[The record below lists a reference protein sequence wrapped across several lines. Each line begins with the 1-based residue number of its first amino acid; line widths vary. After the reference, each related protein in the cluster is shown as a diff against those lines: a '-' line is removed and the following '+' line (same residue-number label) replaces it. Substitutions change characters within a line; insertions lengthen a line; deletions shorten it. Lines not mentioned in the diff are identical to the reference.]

1 MTAVNRPTGWASGEI
16 PLEHTKLMEYLRD
29 VKILSY
35 TMEGELRNT
44 VVTRAQTP
52 SKCKHKTIIN

>member
-16 PLEHTKLMEYLRD
+16 PLEHTKLIEYLRD

-44 VVTRAQTP
+44 VVTRA
-52 SKCKHKTIIN
+52 